1 MLQNIR
7 DKMQSHKWLTYLV
20 LGALAL
26 VFSAWGA
33 YGVVNEGFGAA
44 DYAAKVNGEKISLT
58 YVNELWQQQ
67 QSRLAQVSGGSLT
80 EEQRGK
86 FQQELLD
93 DEIRAVAVRQ
103 YANKMGFRVSAEQL
117 SRAFRSEPSFQVD
130 GKFSLDEARSR
141 LAQAGM
147 TEQSYYNDLTR
158 SLLVNQL
165 LGSVGVSD
173 FFTPPEV
180 LRVMT
185 LLDEEREVR
194 YAMLEPQAFA
204 GTAAIDD
211 ATVEAWYKDHAEDY
225 TQREFVQLAY
235 AELSLADVA
244 ATVQVTD
251 KQLQERYERD
261 KAIYVTPETR
271 RGRHI
276 LIAVD
281 DTTND
286 AKAAALAK
294 DLHGQIKGGADFAA
308 LAKQHSKDSASA
320 TKGGELDWAGRDV
333 YVKEFADKLF
343 AMQQGEVSEPVKTQ
357 FGYHILKL
365 EGVRAQA
372 GRSFEQVRT
381 EMAAALRN
389 ELAGSEFTSR
399 EDRLQ
404 ERLDRGGST
413 LEQLA
418 KEFGLRRGE
427 VPQFER
433 GAGGLPLGSDADLNQ
448 AVFSDAVLTQ
458 GRVGGPVALGEDR
471 ITVFQALK
479 HQPAAQKPLEQ
490 VRAEVM
496 AAVRMEQGTK
506 AALAAAEAAV
516 ARLGAGESFDK
527 VVAGLRAKAAPARFV
542 SRGSPDLPVEIRDAV
557 FAAARPAAGK
567 PVRQALKVEGAGAA
581 LVEVTAARALPMS
594 DNAQLL
600 RLRSEREQQRYA
612 RRNADS
618 YVAEIIKA
626 ARVRRNPQAFQ

>member
-33 YGVVNEGFGAA
+33 YGIVNEGFGSV
-44 DYAAKVNGEKISLT
+44 DYAAKVNGEKISL
-58 YVNELWQQQ
+58 NQINDLWQLQQ
-67 QSRLAQVSGGSLT
+67 PRLALAAGGALT
-80 EEQRGK
+80 DEQRTT
-86 FQQELLD
+86 FQEQLLD
-93 DEIRAVAVRQ
+93 DEIRALAVRQ
-103 YANKMGFRVSAEQL
+103 YATRMGFRVSTEQL

-130 GKFSLDEARSR
+130 GKFSMDEARAR
-141 LAQAGM
+141 LSQAGM
-147 TEQSYYNDLTR
+147 TERAYYEDLKR

-173 FFTPPEV
+173 FFTDSELRRV
-180 LRVMT
+180 LA

-194 YAMLEPQAFA
+194 YLMLEPESFA
-204 GTAAIDD
+204 GAAPD
-211 ATVEAWYKDHAEDY
+211 AAAVDAWYKAHADDY
-225 TQREFVQLAY
+225 MQPEHVQLAY

-244 ATVQVTD
+244 AGVVVSD
-251 KQLQERYERD
+251 VQLQERYARD
-261 KAIYVTPETR
+261 KAIYITPETR

-281 DTTND
+281 GTTDD

-294 DLHGQIKGGADFAA
+294 DLHAKIKGGADFAA
-308 LAKQHSKDSASA
+308 LARQHSKDTGSAA
-320 TKGGELDWAGRDV
+320 KGGELDWAGRDV

-343 AMQQGEVSEPVKTQ
+343 SMKQGEISEPVKTE

-365 EGVRAQA
+365 EGIRAES
-372 GRSFEQVRT
+372 GRSFEQVRA
-381 EMAAALRN
+381 EIAASLRN
-389 ELAGSEFTSR
+389 ELAGNEFTSR

-413 LEQLA
+413 LEQLV
-418 KEFGLRRGE
+418 KEFGLRRSE

-471 ITVFQALK
+471 ITIFQVLK
-479 HQPAAQKPLEQ
+479 HQPATLKPLEQ
-490 VRAEVM
+490 VRDQVI
-496 AAVRMEQGTK
+496 AAVRKEQGGK
-506 AALAAAEAAV
+506 AALSAAQDAAA
-516 ARLGAGESFDK
+516 RLSAGEGFDK
-527 VVAGLRAKAAPARFV
+527 VAAGLRAKATPARFV
-542 SRGSPDLPVEIRDAV
+542 GRNTQDLPAEIRNAV
-557 FAAARPAAGK
+557 FAAARPTAGK
-567 PVRQALKVEGAGAA
+567 PLSQAVKVEGAGAA
-581 LVEVTAARALPMS
+581 LVQVTASRTQTMS
-594 DNAQLL
+594 DIPQLL
-600 RLRSEREQQRYA
+600 QMRAEREQQRYS

-618 YVAEIIKA
+618 YVAEIVKA
-626 ARVRRNPQAFQ
+626 AKVRRNAQAFQ